1 MLKLFFNRNS
11 PIMKGFYLLGAL
23 LSLFFLW
30 QGHWQDLTSLQKIFL
45 ALFWLQVIFAQA
57 LVLYPFYPSKARGP
71 GIRLQFQKALVPI
84 AYIWPSF
91 MILIWIKVYTGL
103 LILFNVLL
111 LPITAVAC
119 ILIYFYSIDP
129 ERKNT
134 NELTGYGSHP

>member
-11 PIMKGFYLLGAL
+11 PTMKGFYLLGAV
-23 LSLFFLW
+23 LSLVFLW
-30 QGHWQDLTSLQKIFL
+30 QGHWSPLSSLQKSLL

-57 LVLYPFYPSKARGP
+57 LVLYPFYPSNARGP

-91 MILIWIKVYTGL
+91 MILIWIKSYTGF

-111 LPITAVAC
+111 LPITTVAC
-119 ILIYFYSIDP
+119 ILIYFYCIDP